1 MEIEPIFQ
9 LAKTFRNAIV
19 SVPKNEFKTSLGC
32 TNFPH
37 ACCDDASLL
46 LAAFLSDNGHVGS
59 YRVHGIHGGSKE
71 ELRTHVWLS
80 YSGLIIDITADQFL
94 SYEQPPIIVALES
107 NFHKTFE
114 IESKE
119 AADFRVKFA
128 NDSNWLSKFGRDYEK
143 LLNKI
148 NA

>member
-1 MEIEPIFQ
+1 MEIEPIIQ
-9 LAKTFRNAIV
+9 LAKAFRNAIV
-19 SVPKNEFKTSLGC
+19 SVPKNEFETGLGC

-37 ACCDDASLL
+37 ACCDEASLL
-46 LAAFLSDNGHVGS
+46 LAAFLTDNGHEDS

-80 YSGLIIDITADQFL
+80 YSGLIIDITADQFI
-94 SYEQPPIIVALES
+94 SYEQPPIIVVPES

-119 AADFRVKFA
+119 VADFRVKFE
-128 NDSNWLSKFGRDYEK
+128 NDLNCLSSFSHDYERV
-143 LLNKI
+143 LSRV
-148 NA
+148 AV